1 VRETDRERE
10 KCHSVSE
17 GARERGGERGGE
29 RGREKCHSVSERA
42 RERGGERGGE
52 RGRETRVTFL
62 SFFFF
67 FSHCLCEQ
75 AVEIFGIDPENN
87 GIDEVGDEAFD
98 DICDDTSGLF
108 CSLIG
113 LFIGL
118 F

>member
-1 VRETDRERE
+1 M
-10 KCHSVSE
+10 
-17 GARERGGERGGE
+17 
-29 RGREKCHSVSERA
+29 
-42 RERGGERGGE
+42 
-52 RGRETRVTFL
+52 
-62 SFFFF
+62 
-67 FSHCLCEQ
+67 
-75 AVEIFGIDPENN
+75 EIFGIDPENN